1 MRNGREAVYNA
12 LLELLQ
18 TILPTPQVQT
28 FSRVWRPVTD
38 YSAIQLPAC
47 VLDETR
53 ENYKV
58 QKIGLSPV
66 YRLHVDL
73 WLYLEAPQI
82 SQIPGQETLIPMTA
96 INTLLDLLDNSPLN
110 NPPTMVP
117 AAGLQTLNGLVQHV
131 WIEGDILKVAGGA
144 SSVVKYNLAR
154 VPILILT
161 A

>member
-12 LLELLQ
+12 LLALLQ
-18 TILPTPQVQT
+18 EILPSSQVQT

-38 YSAIQLPAC
+38 YSPQQLPAC

-58 QKIGLSPV
+58 QRIGAPPV

-73 WLYLEAPQI
+73 WLYLLAPQI
-82 SQIPGQETLIPMTA
+82 SQTPGQEPLIPMTA

-110 NPPTMVP
+110 NPPSVGP
-117 AAGLQTLNGLVQHV
+117 GPNLQTLGGLVQHV
-131 WIEGDILKVAGGA
+131 WIEGDTLKVAGGA
-144 SSVVKYNLAR
+144 NSTVKYNLAR